1 MAVSYLQAA
10 AIEQYSQML
19 NHNSGPEKY
28 RIYNI
33 YTMVLEGNII
43 LDY

>member
-1 MAVSYLQAA
+1 MVVNYLQVG
-10 AIEQYSQML
+10 AIEQYLQCC
-19 NHNSGPEKY
+19 NCNGVPEKY